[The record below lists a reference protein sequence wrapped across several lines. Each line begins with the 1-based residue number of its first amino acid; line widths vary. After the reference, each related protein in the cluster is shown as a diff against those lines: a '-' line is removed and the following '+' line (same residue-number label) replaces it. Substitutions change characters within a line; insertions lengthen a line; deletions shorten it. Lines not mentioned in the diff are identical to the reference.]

1 MKTIFIAELGSNHNQ
16 NYHRA
21 IDLIDSAK
29 ACGFDK
35 VKFQL
40 YSKDTLYAPGY
51 TPENLIEFP
60 VEWIPGLYKHC
71 LSKEIEIGYSIF
83 HESFIE
89 KAVNYCHFLKIS
101 SWDILRYGLIEKCLN
116 TKLPVMISLGGV
128 SNDEFKDLYD
138 KVLHYY
144 DDNQITLFHC
154 IPKYPTQPHECNLE
168 TIRTLRDLIRGC
180 IIKYGILRNDLVY
193 TGPHSYKI
201 GWSDHTARYP
211 IIHMAIAKGAEVIE
225 MHFDLDDLKGNES
238 HHGHVWSTLQ
248 SKVMIKQVREMEQS
262 IINGWLDCNNILF
275 KKERLQ
281 RADPEDGLRPM
292 RIMRNDKT
300 GTDKEEV

>member
-40 YSKDTLYAPGY
+40 YSRDTLYAPGY
-51 TPENLIEFP
+51 APENLIEFP

-71 LSKEIEIGYSIF
+71 LNKEIEIGYSIF

-101 SWDILRYGLIEKCLN
+101 SWDVLRHNLIEKCLN
-116 TKLPVMISLGGV
+116 TNKPVMISLGGTSGTEFEYLH
-128 SNDEFKDLYD
+128 SNVLKYYND
-138 KVLHYY
+138 KE
-144 DDNQITLFHC
+144 IILFHC
-154 IPKYPTQPHECNLE
+154 IPKYPAQPHECNLE
-168 TIRTLRDLIRGC
+168 IIKNLCDLINGRN
-180 IIKYGILRNDLVY
+180 IWSPMLRKQIFIGEQD
-193 TGPHSYKI
+193 YKI
-201 GWSDHTARYP
+201 GWSDHTAHSP
-211 IIHMAIAKGAEVIE
+211 IINMAIAKGAEVIE
-225 MHFDLDDLKGNES
+225 MHFDLNDLKGNES
-238 HHGHVWSTLQ
+238 HHEHVWPALR
-248 SKVMIKQVREMEQS
+248 SKMMINAAREMEQS

-292 RIMRNDKT
+292 RIIRDDKT